1 MNDIFTSAKDAWK
14 NSHGLDRIMLCFWL
28 LGPWFFLI
36 ERSPADAWISLAG
49 LLFLIRSGITG
60 DWGWLR
66 LGWVKAVGAFVL
78 ALVMSSLFS
87 SLAALAITE
96 SLIWMRFPL
105 YAVAA
110 AYWFGRS
117 PGRLAL
123 MLISMALAAMV
134 MSGILLHEIWLN
146 PHKIRLEGP
155 YGDLV
160 PGTFLGKSMLPL
172 AVVTTVL
179 ALRAPF
185 HQGVFIGLIPFGV
198 LIMTLLTGERM
209 NTGVMGMEIILAA
222 MLSHAGWHKVL
233 SYAALGIIGT
243 VIIFLV
249 KGDTVFIRT
258 FVHTGNQV
266 GDYFNSGY
274 WGSVRPGVIAAM
286 EYPWTGIGIGTFRYI
301 CPNLPDY
308 AGVLPGISGCHPHNH
323 QFYIQMMAEGGIF
336 SLITGVIMVISILL
350 AARGK
355 LVTDGWMQSIKPWV
369 IPFVVLMPQ
378 TNADFFGQWH
388 NCFMWFSIGFALA
401 LAQVMRR
408 KGIATL
414 S

>member
-49 LLFLIRSGITG
+49 LLFLIRCGISG

-146 PHKIRLEGP
+146 PQKIRLEGP

-209 NTGVMGMEIILAA
+209 NTGVMGVAIILAA

-233 SYAALGIIGT
+233 GYAVLGIIGT

-249 KGDTVFIRT
+249 KGDTVFNRT
-258 FVHTGNQV
+258 FVATGNQV

-274 WGSVRPGVIAAM
+274 WGSVRPGAAQ
-286 EYPWTGIGIGTFRYI
+286 R
-301 CPNLPDY
+301 N
-308 AGVLPGISGCHPHNH
+308 CHT
-323 QFYIQMMAEGGIF
+323 ILK
-336 SLITGVIMVISILL
+336 SL
-350 AARGK
+350 
-355 LVTDGWMQSIKPWV
+355 
-369 IPFVVLMPQ
+369 
-378 TNADFFGQWH
+378 
-388 NCFMWFSIGFALA
+388 
-401 LAQVMRR
+401 
-408 KGIATL
+408 
-414 S
+414 

>member
-1 MNDIFTSAKDAWK
+1 
-14 NSHGLDRIMLCFWL
+14 
-28 LGPWFFLI
+28 
-36 ERSPADAWISLAG
+36 
-49 LLFLIRSGITG
+49 
-60 DWGWLR
+60 
-66 LGWVKAVGAFVL
+66 
-78 ALVMSSLFS
+78 MSSLFS

-209 NTGVMGMEIILAA
+209 NTGVMGVAIILAA

-286 EYPWTGIGIGTFRYI
+286 EYPWTGIGIGTFRHI